1 MLQMENLTDIQLYL
15 KRIQEKLEKAMPKVH
30 KEVKIYEEKK
40 RAGTLIKNP
49 ISSPQF
55 SG

>member
-1 MLQMENLTDIQLYL
+1 MDDLNDIQLYL

-40 RAGTLIKNP
+40 RAGKLIKNP
-49 ISSPQF
+49 VSGPQF